1 MPNDNS
7 TLTEQRINDKMSLSA
22 LIEVARVDD
31 DMTYMEL
38 INSLQHSLMELKTI
52 NITLQIKT
60 SEVDRA
66 SKQLNE
72 DITRLHGLVKLT

>member
-52 NITLQIKT
+52 NTALQIKT

>member
-1 MPNDNS
+1 
-7 TLTEQRINDKMSLSA
+7 MSLSA

-52 NITLQIKT
+52 NTALQIKT

>member
-1 MPNDNS
+1 
-7 TLTEQRINDKMSLSA
+7 MSLSA
-22 LIEVARVDD
+22 LIEMARVDD
-31 DMTYMEL
+31 DMAYMEL
-38 INSLQHSLMELKTI
+38 INSLQRSLMELKTI
-52 NITLQIKT
+52 NTTLQIKT